1 MRKVADLKVK
11 LRDTEEVLPDFFV
24 KVAEEDAML
33 LGRKLT
39 PRVVR
44 GKS

>member
-1 MRKVADLKVK
+1 MRKVADLIVK
-11 LRDTEEVLPDFFV
+11 LRDTEEVLVDFLA
-24 KVAEEDAML
+24 KVAEEDAIV

-39 PRVVR
+39 SRVVR